1 MEVYVKE
8 SIHVLD
14 YKDNI
19 VDSIFISDD
28 KRTPGYA
35 YDINITESNTGYS
48 DLTFNM
54 PNTIINDNAD
64 KIKNPKLKLLTPLVK
79 LRYHREV
86 LYMGDKPITVR
97 EPVGYGD
104 KVEYVD
110 KTYSNVYPNN
120 IVEDYIMDYIVQPVD
135 KQRDSLSISTAF
147 TAMDYPRF
155 NLSKKR
161 VGMTITQD
169 TLTKPE
175 WSIYKNEPLSQP
187 GVIQYE
193 KWTADKYGEYSSIE
207 EWDPEHAREY
217 PLTKEN
223 IVELMKNTA
232 VWTYGLLGTAFWWP
246 IVSTGRYEGTMYKK
260 GGYLVLRLYDFYSFT
275 SEDVDPDVNIDRYSW
290 EWTQLYAVDSYLT
303 PNNAKNYLYHILEG
317 TNWKVKK
324 VLNDEGELVDDVD
337 IVQVEISNPAGSTTE
352 TTKTDYRCNIDIS
365 NANCYN
371 AITSVCQGLQLYPIF
386 DCINREVS
394 LKTFVGKN
402 YGLTYRVGANING
415 NSVKADGEKIITK
428 LYVSGGKDY
437 NGDANINIG
446 SAERSYHK
454 LLNGFYSSI
463 DDLPTSDVEG
473 LWAIVDPSL
482 QEQYWIT
489 SSDRKVYYYDNT
501 TSSWK
506 EGVKEESGN
515 WTVSPNGT
523 EYIVDPQSGAV
534 APWDP
539 NDLMYIR
546 ARSPYGVNY
555 ILNLKWAYQNNWI
568 SKEEILELYQKEL
581 EIDELNSKFLDKYT
595 EDRVKTQQL
604 YNDAAN
610 NYDIAQDEF
619 ESTLNSMECK
629 YYYEEDDYSKG
640 TFYAFHTAPQG
651 TKIIDGKHY
660 VTLYHCNNYIDD
672 EHCGYTSS
680 HAFTECPNCHS
691 SEHIT
696 SEDIYVPVYADFDA
710 IPTEK
715 PDYPYGPDKGPA
727 YEPHLKGTFLRLVT
741 TLDNQNKN
749 WEISDYE
756 KRVSMLDPISL
767 ATGETIDG
775 YEYVIDGVYVKA
787 SSGIIEVWNED
798 VKTYIKAYGDMKDY
812 LTDVNQALDKIEA
825 LQKLYDE
832 WQEQYDKIDA
842 EIQLKFGDYLI
853 EGNYSNTEQPWI
865 GLLFNEGLEAS
876 DKFSVPEVTYELDV
890 IDSSGL
896 IEYRQPQVTTYLCS
910 NCGHKTYSPI
920 DTCPKCGEDKITTIL
935 DVYNDLVRTLHSVGQ
950 IIPKAGDYVTIYDE
964 EMGMFGVPGL
974 ITSITRN
981 LDNPINNE
989 IQINTSYTDDE
1000 ELVGNIITA
1009 TNTVLDN
1016 SDIYARTAIL
1026 KSNGT
1031 IDETSIKESLD
1042 STSADITI
1050 VSTKGNVLLN
1060 GSGLRATDPT
1070 DPTRAMK
1077 YAGNGVFKTTNLNAS
1092 GDGVTW
1098 EKLMTPNGI
1107 NATYITSGTI
1117 DTNKINIIS
1126 GLYGKIMIDEHGLSI
1141 KNQSNKSSHFIGF
1154 DADAASKDVNYA
1166 RTWGEDNNLSTF
1178 VGVDNNN
1185 NPLMYTKG
1193 YLVADKGSNIAGWI
1207 TDFDGLYHLSGGS
1220 KDLWLSPNGMNGTV
1234 NGNNSNFTIYAKGNF
1249 GVNTEG
1255 RLFARNANIQGHI
1268 DAAEGTIGGFTLTST
1283 KLFSG
1288 SGSTQAGLGV
1298 YGSEY
1303 AFWAGSG
1310 VSSSAPFRVG
1320 HDGALYARS
1329 ATIEGT
1335 ITASLGQIGNWVIRN
1350 GSISN
1355 GATTLGSGGAINS
1368 SAIYGTGGTIGGWG
1382 ITGSEFRSDNS
1393 YIRND
1398 GSAAFFS
1405 QSGATV
1411 AWNNGVRIHG
1421 PSGVAIGTDMN
1432 SVGLEAGI
1440 TKIGRGAVQV
1450 LGKGYGITLDATGGE
1465 APLVNGRV
1473 YLKGRGSQGGGTTV
1487 NDSAIALYAENGSIR
1502 LDAFTNVKI
1511 TTRGSSGILLLQE
1524 NNGKAYLHQEGISN
1538 EIATVGL
1545 SPSTLNIKKNVK
1557 KRKINSVLDIF
1568 TQIDMYDYDYI
1579 DNVCDGKHDFGYVI
1593 DYLEKIPGIQD
1604 YLDFIP
1610 ETVEGKKV
1618 KRINSEQ
1625 LIKFLMAGVVQLSKE
1640 LKQIKKE
1647 EI

>member
-1 MEVYVKE
+1 
-8 SIHVLD
+8 
-14 YKDNI
+14 
-19 VDSIFISDD
+19 
-28 KRTPGYA
+28 
-35 YDINITESNTGYS
+35 
-48 DLTFNM
+48 
-54 PNTIINDNAD
+54 
-64 KIKNPKLKLLTPLVK
+64 
-79 LRYHREV
+79 
-86 LYMGDKPITVR
+86 
-97 EPVGYGD
+97 
-104 KVEYVD
+104 
-110 KTYSNVYPNN
+110 
-120 IVEDYIMDYIVQPVD
+120 
-135 KQRDSLSISTAF
+135 
-147 TAMDYPRF
+147 
-155 NLSKKR
+155 
-161 VGMTITQD
+161 
-169 TLTKPE
+169 
-175 WSIYKNEPLSQP
+175 
-187 GVIQYE
+187 
-193 KWTADKYGEYSSIE
+193 
-207 EWDPEHAREY
+207 
-217 PLTKEN
+217 
-223 IVELMKNTA
+223 
-232 VWTYGLLGTAFWWP
+232 
-246 IVSTGRYEGTMYKK
+246 MYKK

-324 VLNDEGELVDDVD
+324 VLNDKGELVDDVD
-337 IVQVEISNPAGSTTE
+337 IVQVEISNPAGSTTQ

-386 DCINREVS
+386 DCVNREVS

-402 YGLTYRVGANING
+402 YGLTYRVGANINS

-446 SAERSYHK
+446 NAERSYHK

-482 QEQYWIT
+482 QEHYWIT
-489 SSDRKVYYYDNT
+489 SADRKVYYYDNT
-501 TSSWK
+501 TSTWK

-539 NDLMYIR
+539 NDPMYIR

-581 EIDELNSKFLDKYT
+581 EIDDLNSKFLDKYT

-680 HAFTECPNCHS
+680 HEFTECPNCHS

-710 IPTEK
+710 IPAEK

-832 WQEQYDKIDA
+832 WQAQYDKIDA

-853 EGNYSNTEQPWI
+853 EGNYSNTEQPWV

-1070 DPTRAMK
+1070 DSTRAMK

-1154 DADAASKDVNYA
+1154 DADAASKDANYA

-1320 HDGALYARS
+1320 HDGHLVASSANISGTVTATTGIFENCVIRS
-1329 ATIEGT
+1329 SCTIQCPVSGSLVRSGVNAGYVDNGSMYGDRIRGGVIEGTTLRVSNPVGFFKMEYNSSNHFWASAGNFANGIGNGINFYSGEHIDNIGSWLGRISQSNSAMHITSSGTVNINHNSNGQNGGAVGICELVVNHNTIEG
-1335 ITASLGQIGNWVIRN
+1335 A
-1350 GSISN
+1350 
-1355 GATTLGSGGAINS
+1355 GGAKFYVHTNI
-1368 SAIYGTGGTIGGWG
+1368 
-1382 ITGSEFRSDNS
+1382 
-1393 YIRND
+1393 
-1398 GSAAFFS
+1398 
-1405 QSGATV
+1405 
-1411 AWNNGVRIHG
+1411 
-1421 PSGVAIGTDMN
+1421 
-1432 SVGLEAGI
+1432 GLEP
-1440 TKIGRGAVQV
+1440 VS
-1450 LGKGYGITLDATGGE
+1450 
-1465 APLVNGRV
+1465 
-1473 YLKGRGSQGGGTTV
+1473 GS
-1487 NDSAIALYAENGSIR
+1487 
-1502 LDAFTNVKI
+1502 
-1511 TTRGSSGILLLQE
+1511 
-1524 NNGKAYLHQEGISN
+1524 KAYYGAQTAGN
-1538 EIATVGL
+1538 EIARVGL

-1557 KRKINSVLDIF
+1557 RRKIDSVLNIF

-1618 KRINSEQ
+1618 KRISSEQ